1 MREAAMMDMED
12 IFRSQLERLSKAA
25 DNAAG
30 DSMELCA
37 LTASMLDIAKF
48 INGNTPGERTAPPSV
63 PV

>member
-1 MREAAMMDMED
+1 MNMED
-12 IFRSQLERLSKAA
+12 IFRAQLERLSNVA
-25 DNAAG
+25 DDTG

-48 INGNTPGERTAPPSV
+48 IRGDTQGERTAPPSV